1 MSGFDQGIIEMQR
14 AQIASRDDTT
24 TVIIFYLLVA
34 LIATVWIFRD
44 ARARGKSG
52 CAAAMIVIV
61 ATFWSGI
68 GLLII
73 VICTWILIR
82 PSVDAS
88 RRNFQDAIDILTSG
102 QQLPN
107 ELPSGVV
114 PAPSPDEYL
123 KDLEQRHDPPGPPE
137 SSDMP

>member
-44 ARARGKSG
+44 AWARGKSG

-88 RRNFQDAIDILTSG
+88 HRNFQDAIDILTSG

-123 KDLEQRHDPPGPPE
+123 KDLEQRHDPPGSPE